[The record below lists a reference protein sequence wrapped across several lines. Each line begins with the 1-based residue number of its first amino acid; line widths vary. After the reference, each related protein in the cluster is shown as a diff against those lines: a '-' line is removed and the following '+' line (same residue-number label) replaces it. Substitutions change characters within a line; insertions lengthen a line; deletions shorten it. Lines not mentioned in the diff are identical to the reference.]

1 MSAHNERVAVESEHV
16 TNSIV
21 EPMANASVALN
32 SRASEG
38 LSALCENFV
47 ATAGAASQT
56 WSDTNR
62 AVVSWSEGVTNAANN
77 FIDSSAAA
85 HEASGSQV
93 LASSAI
99 ANAKENHMTAS
110 VKFCLQRMP
119 TKISW
124 YLHYLRIVR
133 HSRPS

>member
-1 MSAHNERVAVESEHV
+1 MSAYNERVAVESEHV

-21 EPMANASVALN
+21 EPMAMFVALN

-62 AVVSWSEGVTNAANN
+62 AVVSWSEV
-77 FIDSSAAA
+77 
-85 HEASGSQV
+85 
-93 LASSAI
+93 
-99 ANAKENHMTAS
+99 
-110 VKFCLQRMP
+110 
-119 TKISW
+119 
-124 YLHYLRIVR
+124 
-133 HSRPS
+133 